1 MWRSSAARKGR
12 VGLARVPQRY
22 RNLISSF
29 CSSSSPAATMQSAGC
44 LRQRGTGSQGEQR
57 QAAGGLSGPVR
68 RWGAHGPHSCMWPTP
83 EQPPASPPTPLKP
96 GVTVPALKREQLA
109 AARVACSYRP
119 DSLPDVFRSN
129 SSQPASQP
137 AARPAS
143 EPGTHSDCKTRSRVG
158 KNKNKKSRGGGE
170 KTGRCFSLTTPPT

>member
-1 MWRSSAARKGR
+1 MANTSAPARKGR

-57 QAAGGLSGPVR
+57 RAAGGLSGPVR
-68 RWGAHGPHSCMWPTP
+68 RWGAHGPHSCMRQTP
-83 EQPPASPPTPLKP
+83 EQPPASPSTPLKP
-96 GVTVPALKREQLA
+96 GVTVPALKQLA

-129 SSQPASQP
+129 SSQPAG
-137 AARPAS
+137 RPAS
-143 EPGTHSDCKTRSRVG
+143 HRAGD
-158 KNKNKKSRGGGE
+158 
-170 KTGRCFSLTTPPT
+170 SL

>member
-1 MWRSSAARKGR
+1 MAFKCCAERKGR
-12 VGLARVPQRY
+12 LGP
-22 RNLISSF
+22 
-29 CSSSSPAATMQSAGC
+29 SPAALSKPHFLLLFILVSGGNNAERWMFASTRDRVAGRAAPSGRWSVWTRPTM
-44 LRQRGTGSQGEQR
+44 GST
-57 QAAGGLSGPVR
+57 
-68 RWGAHGPHSCMWPTP
+68 WPTFLHEADP
-83 EQPPASPPTPLKP
+83 RAAPCFPPPTLLKP